1 MRFAFILQ
9 HQNRWPV
16 VVMCRLLKVARSGF
30 YAWRKH
36 PESSQTLRRK
46 QMTKMIQLVHAE
58 SRRTY
63 GSPRMHRRLAAL
75 GYRCCVNFVAKLMR
89 VARIVA
95 KTRRKFKCTTDSRH
109 TLPIVPNLLKHNFS
123 PQQKNQVWV
132 TDIAF
137 VPTREENHLTQLNA
151 FGAQGS
157 VHAVAPTFARYG
169 SRPKRGRNTFV

>member
-1 MRFAFILQ
+1 
-9 HQNRWPV
+9 
-16 VVMCRLLKVARSGF
+16 
-30 YAWRKH
+30 
-36 PESSQTLRRK
+36 
-46 QMTKMIQLVHAE
+46 
-58 SRRTY
+58 
-63 GSPRMHRRLAAL
+63 MHRRLAAL

-109 TLPIVPNLLKHNFS
+109 TLPIVPSLLKHNFS

-157 VHAVAPTFARYG
+157 VHAVAPTFARNG
-169 SRPKRGRNTFV
+169 SRPKGGRNTFV